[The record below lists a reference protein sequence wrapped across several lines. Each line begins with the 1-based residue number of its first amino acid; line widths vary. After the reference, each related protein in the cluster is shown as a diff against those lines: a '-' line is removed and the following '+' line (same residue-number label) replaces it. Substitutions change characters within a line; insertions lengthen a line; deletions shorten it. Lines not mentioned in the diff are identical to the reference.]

1 MRKFDEKIEALVRDL
16 PDAEG
21 ARMFYERLA
30 ADDARAAQKLARDE
44 GLLADALALAAW
56 SPLLGTTLAQNPD
69 YLQWL
74 ARERADTHV
83 RTSEELGESL
93 ARFGLTHSRIEPQV
107 LLARFRRRELL
118 RVYLHDLRR
127 TNSIVETTEELSNL
141 ADAVLAY
148 ALNLARQELDNR
160 HGAPLCTD
168 ARGRKTTASFCVVAL
183 GKLGSRE
190 LNYASDIDL
199 LFLYSDDGE
208 TSGAGERGQTTNRE
222 YFNRLAELTTRLVGQ
237 QSGEGAAYRVDLR
250 LRPHGRDGALSCSL
264 DEALRYYH
272 AKAQAWELQTLIRSR
287 AAAGTSALYARF
299 AEEVRARVYTHAAS
313 VEEALRN
320 VRLAKQKIDRQHAD
334 RSRGFNVKLGRG
346 GIREIEFIAQ
356 ALQLAHGAHDSWLHA
371 PHTLISLGR
380 LADRGLVGERER
392 TELSDAYAF
401 LRTLEHRL
409 QMEHGL
415 QTHSVPDEATRR
427 ALVARRM
434 NFAGQD
440 ALADFNRALELH
452 TARVRAAY
460 ERVFGEPHDEAAP
473 DAHTT
478 PHANAHQTT
487 NADAATT
494 RTQTTVIDAA
504 TSHATVTAATSDAT
518 VNAATGDATVKAATG
533 ENATGDAGTDEAT
546 TRDATGD
553 AATGN
558 ATSDSTA
565 NESLAAEQTDA
576 AGDANAAPLSDA
588 HQRAAPFREPRLEV
602 ASGAHADAAATLA
615 AAQVFAPRLIPVSGL
630 VNLNPRETQAA
641 AANTNASASRV
652 ARLLHDAAHDSL
664 NSRRALSYVAR
675 VAASLDKSS
684 ANVEL
689 SEESLRALVR
699 LCGASEFFG
708 EMIAA
713 NPALIPALVAAGGEA
728 SGERDYRALLRR
740 EIDRESSF
748 RAELIALRRAWAQLL
763 VETGARDARGEL
775 SHAESNRSQ
784 TELAAA
790 SINAA
795 YFIARRELARR
806 YGNLAA
812 GPRLAVLALG
822 RLASGGMDYGSD
834 LDLVII
840 YDARVPSP
848 VSALTKDEAYTRL
861 VELMVSALSS
871 LTRAGYVYRVDLRL
885 RPDGK
890 NGALVRSDASFIEYL
905 RARTGVWEWLAYVK
919 LRAVGGDLELGRAA
933 EAAARRVIHEA
944 ARACDAEE
952 LRRET
957 RRVRERLE
965 HERGGAGGAGRG
977 AIDIKFG
984 AGGMLDVYFAA
995 RYLQLRDDVRDAGA
1009 DRSTRT
1015 TLARLRDAG
1024 SLDAE
1029 THLTLS
1035 EGYDTLRALDHHLRL
1050 IAGRSS
1056 RLPAA
1061 PDHAVLRDLA
1071 RSVGHDSAAALTDT
1085 LRARM
1090 SAIRAAYD
1098 RITTRVD

>member
-44 GLLADALALAAW
+44 GLLSDALALAAW
-56 SPLLGTTLAQNPD
+56 SPLLATTLAQNPD

-83 RTSEELGESL
+83 RTTEELGESL
-93 ARFGLTHSRIEPQV
+93 ARFGLTHSRVEPQV

-264 DEALRYYH
+264 AEALSYYRRT
-272 AKAQAWELQTLIRSR
+272 AQAWELQTLIRSR

-392 TELSDAYAF
+392 TQLSDAYAF
-401 LRTLEHRL
+401 LRMLEHRL

-415 QTHSVPDEATRR
+415 QTHSVPDEAVRR

-434 NFAGQD
+434 NFAGAD

-473 DAHTT
+473 DAHTP
-478 PHANAHQTT
+478 PHANAQTT
-487 NADAATT
+487 IDAATDET
-494 RTQTTVIDAA
+494 VTIVIDAA
-504 TSHATVTAATSDAT
+504 TDAATVVFTTSDAI
-518 VNAATGDATVKAATG
+518 VNAATGDTLV
-533 ENATGDAGTDEAT
+533 ESATGDALVEAT
-546 TRDATGD
+546 TGDTND
-553 AATGN
+553 AAASPVHTH
-558 ATSDSTA
+558 
-565 NESLAAEQTDA
+565 
-576 AGDANAAPLSDA
+576 P
-588 HQRAAPFREPRLEV
+588 RAAPFREPRLEV
-602 ASGAHADAAATLA
+602 VSGAHADAAATLA

-641 AANTNASASRV
+641 AANTNAAASRV

-664 NSRRALSYVAR
+664 NPRRALSYVAR

-684 ANVEL
+684 TNVEL

-708 EMIAA
+708 EMIAG
-713 NPALIPALVAAGGEA
+713 NPALIPALVNAGGEA

-775 SHAESNRSQ
+775 SHAESNRLQ

-890 NGALVRSDASFIEYL
+890 NGALVRSDASFVEYL

-919 LRAVGGDLELGRAA
+919 LRAVGGGLELGRAA

-965 HERGGAGGAGRG
+965 HERGVAGGGAGRG

-1015 TLARLRDAG
+1015 TLERLRDAG

-1090 SAIRAAYD
+1090 AAIRAAYD
-1098 RITTRVD
+1098 RITTRED

>member
-1 MRKFDEKIEALVRDL
+1 
-16 PDAEG
+16 
-21 ARMFYERLA
+21 
-30 ADDARAAQKLARDE
+30 
-44 GLLADALALAAW
+44 
-56 SPLLGTTLAQNPD
+56 
-69 YLQWL
+69 
-74 ARERADTHV
+74 
-83 RTSEELGESL
+83 
-93 ARFGLTHSRIEPQV
+93 
-107 LLARFRRRELL
+107 
-118 RVYLHDLRR
+118 
-127 TNSIVETTEELSNL
+127 
-141 ADAVLAY
+141 
-148 ALNLARQELDNR
+148 
-160 HGAPLCTD
+160 
-168 ARGRKTTASFCVVAL
+168 
-183 GKLGSRE
+183 
-190 LNYASDIDL
+190 
-199 LFLYSDDGE
+199 
-208 TSGAGERGQTTNRE
+208 
-222 YFNRLAELTTRLVGQ
+222 
-237 QSGEGAAYRVDLR
+237 
-250 LRPHGRDGALSCSL
+250 
-264 DEALRYYH
+264 
-272 AKAQAWELQTLIRSR
+272 
-287 AAAGTSALYARF
+287 
-299 AEEVRARVYTHAAS
+299 
-313 VEEALRN
+313 
-320 VRLAKQKIDRQHAD
+320 
-334 RSRGFNVKLGRG
+334 
-346 GIREIEFIAQ
+346 
-356 ALQLAHGAHDSWLHA
+356 
-371 PHTLISLGR
+371 
-380 LADRGLVGERER
+380 DRGLVGERER
-392 TELSDAYAF
+392 AELSDAYAF
-401 LRTLEHRL
+401 LRMLEHRL

-473 DAHTT
+473 DAHTP
-478 PHANAHQTT
+478 PHANAQTT
-487 NADAATT
+487 TIDAETDET
-494 RTQTTVIDAA
+494 VTIVIDAA
-504 TSHATVTAATSDAT
+504 TDAATVVFTTSDAI
-518 VNAATGDATVKAATG
+518 VNAATGDTLV
-533 ENATGDAGTDEAT
+533 ESATGDALVEAT
-546 TRDATGD
+546 TGDTND
-553 AATGN
+553 AASPVHTH
-558 ATSDSTA
+558 
-565 NESLAAEQTDA
+565 
-576 AGDANAAPLSDA
+576 P
-588 HQRAAPFREPRLEV
+588 RAAPFQEPRLEV
-602 ASGAHADAAATLA
+602 ISVAHADAAATLA

-641 AANTNASASRV
+641 AANTNAAARI

-664 NSRRALSYVAR
+664 NPRRALSYVAR

-684 ANVEL
+684 TNVEL

-708 EMIAA
+708 EMIAG
-713 NPALIPALVAAGGEA
+713 NPALIPALVNAGGEA

-748 RAELIALRRAWAQLL
+748 RAELIALRRTWAQLL

-840 YDARVPSP
+840 YDARVRSP

-890 NGALVRSDASFIEYL
+890 NGALVRSDASFVEYL

-965 HERGGAGGAGRG
+965 HERGVAGGVAGRG

-1029 THLTLS
+1029 THRTLS